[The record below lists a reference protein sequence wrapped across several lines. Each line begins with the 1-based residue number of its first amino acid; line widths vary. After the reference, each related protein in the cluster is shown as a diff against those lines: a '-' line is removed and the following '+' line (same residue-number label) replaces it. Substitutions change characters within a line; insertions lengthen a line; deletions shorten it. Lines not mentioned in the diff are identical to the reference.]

1 MNNLLIR
8 LRNILTIIGGAYN
21 PVLNQFPEQR
31 TMYVIIGLFVVNTAF
46 LSFLT
51 MNFALHGLYPEKSKI
66 GDWGLIGLVAGIW
79 SFIIFSID
87 WGLIK
92 TMDKTPQSSIQGSL
106 KVVFIPTLLRIIVA
120 SLISFTISK
129 PFEVRVAGD
138 KLLPVIEANKQT
150 YIQDIRIR
158 RDSLNK
164 KTLSQLEDQ
173 KRQDN
178 DLRERLEKGPVGG
191 LYVDKKSR
199 LSTLEGK
206 QSSAYKLLTDLR
218 IQLVKESYKVC
229 IKRDSLEKCI
239 RYKTEY
245 TTRGKEIQTQ
255 IPSTEKEI
263 NQLNGYVVD
272 VSDDIDSLEKKHV
285 EMLTPVVEQSG
296 KSLLESMTFKDS
308 IAKQL
313 RRQDSII
320 VQKAEI
326 GYDKSLLN
334 QIQALET
341 LAYEDKTNSIFW
353 TKWLIFFVIWI
364 VDLMPIF
371 IKLLSKYSNYD
382 KEIAQRESE
391 WTLRNRQQKF
401 RLRTEY
407 KINKDLIQ
415 KMGRSQREIVK
426 QNISNWET
434 EEKQR
439 ARRNRGRVTNEEEN
453 ES

>member
-178 DLRERLEKGPVGG
+178 DLRRDWKKDLLE
-191 LYVDKKSR
+191 
-199 LSTLEGK
+199 
-206 QSSAYKLLTDLR
+206 AY
-218 IQLVKESYKVC
+218 
-229 IKRDSLEKCI
+229 
-239 RYKTEY
+239 
-245 TTRGKEIQTQ
+245 
-255 IPSTEKEI
+255 
-263 NQLNGYVVD
+263 
-272 VSDDIDSLEKKHV
+272 
-285 EMLTPVVEQSG
+285 MLT
-296 KSLLESMTFKDS
+296 KK
-308 IAKQL
+308 
-313 RRQDSII
+313 
-320 VQKAEI
+320 
-326 GYDKSLLN
+326 
-334 QIQALET
+334 
-341 LAYEDKTNSIFW
+341 
-353 TKWLIFFVIWI
+353 
-364 VDLMPIF
+364 VD
-371 IKLLSKYSNYD
+371 
-382 KEIAQRESE
+382 
-391 WTLRNRQQKF
+391 
-401 RLRTEY
+401 
-407 KINKDLIQ
+407 
-415 KMGRSQREIVK
+415 
-426 QNISNWET
+426 
-434 EEKQR
+434 
-439 ARRNRGRVTNEEEN
+439 
-453 ES
+453 

>member
-1 MNNLLIR
+1 
-8 LRNILTIIGGAYN
+8 
-21 PVLNQFPEQR
+21 
-31 TMYVIIGLFVVNTAF
+31 
-46 LSFLT
+46 
-51 MNFALHGLYPEKSKI
+51 
-66 GDWGLIGLVAGIW
+66 
-79 SFIIFSID
+79 
-87 WGLIK
+87 
-92 TMDKTPQSSIQGSL
+92 
-106 KVVFIPTLLRIIVA
+106 
-120 SLISFTISK
+120 
-129 PFEVRVAGD
+129 
-138 KLLPVIEANKQT
+138 
-150 YIQDIRIR
+150 
-158 RDSLNK
+158 
-164 KTLSQLEDQ
+164 
-173 KRQDN
+173 
-178 DLRERLEKGPVGG
+178 
-191 LYVDKKSR
+191 
-199 LSTLEGK
+199 
-206 QSSAYKLLTDLR
+206 
-218 IQLVKESYKVC
+218 
-229 IKRDSLEKCI
+229 
-239 RYKTEY
+239 
-245 TTRGKEIQTQ
+245 
-255 IPSTEKEI
+255 
-263 NQLNGYVVD
+263 
-272 VSDDIDSLEKKHV
+272 V